1 MGKNSA
7 DYRRDRHEPFN
18 QPIKIYGVPDP
29 ERKPGPR
36 GKVLRAEL
44 IELVRKIKRFQV
56 IARRLGLF
64 VEDRELLT
72 CPSCGLQED
81 IAIDGRLLVAAPG
94 NRGCDTGLRFNRVKT
109 RGSWWRCPNCKT
121 VLKEPESKR

>member
-7 DYRRDRHEPFN
+7 DHRRDRHEPYN

-29 ERKPGPR
+29 ERKPRTRAKGLR
-36 GKVLRAEL
+36 GEL
-44 IELVRKIKRFQV
+44 LELVRKIKKFQD
-56 IARRLGLF
+56 IARKLGLF
-64 VEDRELLT
+64 IEDRELLT
-72 CPSCGLQED
+72 CPRCGLQED

-94 NRGCDTGLRFNRVKT
+94 NRGCDTGLRFAQVRT

-121 VLKEPESKR
+121 VLKEPVSRR